1 MVAVAKRHGGIDV
14 LVNEAGI
21 SLRHPALDHPLAD
34 WEEVVAVNMT
44 GVFLCARAAARHMR
58 ARNNGAIVNIASTMG
73 FSGGGVYPNVSYLA
87 TKGAV
92 VNMTRALAVEWAKD
106 GIRVNA
112 VVPTWVRTDLTAALL
127 DRPEIMDKIV
137 AMTPMRRLATTQE
150 VANAILFLASP
161 AASVI
166 TGHTLAVDGGFL
178 AQ

>member
-58 ARNNGAIVNIASTMG
+58 ARNNGAIVNIASIMG